1 MGAAGAA
8 PGRYDGPIEVEVIN
22 RDAWER
28 SGDEVVA
35 EACEAFLAAA

>member
-1 MGAAGAA
+1 LSSIA
-8 PGRYDGPIEVEVIN
+8 PSH
-22 RDAWER
+22 RDAWAR